1 MARPSAST
9 APSAWRRNK
18 RNGAALDKPGKDVIR
33 KTDADAVRLARTL
46 IRGARFGA
54 LAVIEPGTGWP
65 LASRVG
71 VATDID
77 GTPLILVSMLSAHTG
92 AVLAGPRCSLL
103 VGEPGQGDPL
113 AYPRITVVCRAA
125 QLARGSNEHARAERR
140 YLNRNPKAKLYAGL
154 GDFSIFRLE
163 PERASLN
170 GGFGKAYLL
179 DSADLVTTG
188 AIVEELAA
196 GEQSALD
203 HMNADHLDA
212 IGLYARH
219 FAGAVGDG
227 WIVTGFDAEGMDL
240 ASGGDVCRVFFPE
253 PLKAARDL
261 RPVLV
266 DMARTCRSAVQ
277 THPDGKSSRVESKS

>member
-1 MARPSAST
+1 M

-18 RNGAALDKPGKDVIR
+18 CDGDALDESRKDVIR
-33 KTDADAVRLARTL
+33 ATDAEAIRLAKTL
-46 IRGARFGA
+46 IRSARFGA
-54 LAVIEPGTGWP
+54 LAVLEPGTGSP

-92 AVLAGPRCSLL
+92 AILADPRCSLL
-103 VGEPGQGDPL
+103 VGEPGKGDPL
-113 AYPRITVVCRAA
+113 AHPRLTLVCRAVR
-125 QLARGSNEHARAERR
+125 LERGSSEHARTERR

-179 DSADLVTTG
+179 DRTDLVATG
-188 AIVEELAA
+188 AIVDELAA

-212 IGLYARH
+212 IALYASR
-219 FAGAVGDG
+219 FGGAGSDG
-227 WIVTGFDAEGMDL
+227 WIVTGFDADGMDL
-240 ASGGDVCRVFFPE
+240 VSGDNVCRVFFPE
-253 PLKAARDL
+253 PLRAARDL

-266 DMARTCRSAVQ
+266 DMAKAARSAN
-277 THPDGKSSRVESKS
+277 

>member
-1 MARPSAST
+1 
-9 APSAWRRNK
+9 
-18 RNGAALDKPGKDVIR
+18 LDKPGTVVIR
-33 KTDADAVRLARTL
+33 KTDAEAIRLAKTL
-46 IRGARFGA
+46 IRSARFGA
-54 LAVIEPGTGWP
+54 LAVIEPGTGSP

-92 AVLAGPRCSLL
+92 AVLADPRCSLL
-103 VGEPGQGDPL
+103 VGEPGKGDPL
-113 AYPRITVVCRAA
+113 AYPRITLACRAA
-125 QLARGSNEHARAERR
+125 RLARGSNEHARAERR

-154 GDFSIFRLE
+154 GDFSIFRLK

-170 GGFGKAYLL
+170 GGFGRAYLL

-196 GEQSALD
+196 SEQSALD

-212 IGLYARH
+212 IGVYARH
-219 FAGAVGDG
+219 FAGAVDDR
-227 WIVTGFDAEGMDL
+227 WIVTGFDADGMDL
-240 ASGGDVCRVFFPE
+240 VSGDEVCRVFFPE

-261 RPVLV
+261 RTVLV
-266 DMARTCRSAVQ
+266 DMAKT
-277 THPDGKSSRVESKS
+277 GRVAG